1 MSAAGPS
8 RQIARLDRIVVRRNP
23 AGGNSEG
30 PRRQRHLLAIDS
42 GRTPTEVLTVETNA
56 TCKCEVS
63 AWPLGENGKDG

>member
-30 PRRQRHLLAIDS
+30 RDGKDTFLPSPVVAHLLRS
-42 GRTPTEVLTVETNA
+42 
-56 TCKCEVS
+56 
-63 AWPLGENGKDG
+63 

>member
-8 RQIARLDRIVVRRNP
+8 RQIARLDRVVVRRSP

-42 GRTPTEVLTVETNA
+42 GRTPTEVLTVETTA
-56 TCKCEVS
+56 TRRCDVS
-63 AWPLGENGKDG
+63 AWLLGGNGKDG